1 MSDIVSAQL
10 RPVTQQMHAQVVHA
24 MDKLGRPAD
33 KMRIKKVLEEF
44 YRSVHVSW
52 AAALSAYMSCCK
64 PSALIGCVASSS
76 KLHNAVALFLVAC
89 YALVTEQLYQA
100 PHRWWS
106 SGCWWLSGLDTCD
119 VFATLKVSRVHE
131 LS

>member
-1 MSDIVSAQL
+1 MSESEAPFLSDIVSAQF

-52 AAALSAYMSCCK
+52 AATLSCHAALK
-64 PSALIGCVASSS
+64 RTHCVV
-76 KLHNAVALFLVAC
+76 LP
-89 YALVTEQLYQA
+89 A
-100 PHRWWS
+100 P
-106 SGCWWLSGLDTCD
+106 
-119 VFATLKVSRVHE
+119 
-131 LS
+131 